1 MAAFGPT
8 KVVVLMVALTSL
20 LLLLQTCSVEAVDI
34 LFYSDNGPCSGAV
47 TDGCYDVSENTCC
60 TFTSGGAVQIV
71 NLLNGESA
79 NIYTG
84 GGCTTQVTSLNGPN
98 AGECYY
104 NDAFSGAFWYY
115 NT

>member
-1 MAAFGPT
+1 MAAFGT

-20 LLLLQTCSVEAVDI
+20 LLLQTSSVEAVDI
-34 LFYSDNGPCSGAV
+34 LFYSDNGPCTGSV

-84 GGCTTQVTSLNGPN
+84 GGCTTEVTSLNGPN